1 MLLQCIQFFKYVA
14 ARSER
19 ALVIDGMVC
28 LVDADVTKCMIA
40 AAASC
45 IYMNRKMV
53 STIGDA
59 IHITTTVKGSVPC
72 FISKLLLRRNREEP
86 NLERNTSET
95 DHIR

>member
-1 MLLQCIQFFKYVA
+1 MLLQYIQFFKYVA

-53 STIGDA
+53 STIGRCHTHYSSSKRFSTMFYIQA
-59 IHITTTVKGSVPC
+59 IVK
-72 FISKLLLRRNREEP
+72 KE
-86 NLERNTSET
+86 
-95 DHIR
+95 